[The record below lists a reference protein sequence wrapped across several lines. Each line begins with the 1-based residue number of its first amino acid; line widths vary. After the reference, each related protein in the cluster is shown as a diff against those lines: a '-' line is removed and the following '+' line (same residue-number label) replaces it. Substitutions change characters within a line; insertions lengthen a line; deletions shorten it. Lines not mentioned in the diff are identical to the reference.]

1 MKTIQSKVTR
11 LSCVFI
17 SLFCAMSALNSQADA
32 LNYNVVS
39 LSASAQE
46 DLPNDLMQVTLIS
59 RHQDNRADHA
69 ANKVNK
75 DMAWAV
81 KQLKGNDGIDYQT
94 GNYSTHP
101 TYSKNNRINAWT
113 ASQILTI
120 KSEDFS
126 QVAKLIAKL
135 QEQLQVQEMSFLTK
149 DSSREAVQEKLISK
163 ALAAFKRKAV
173 IIKDAMGAEKYEV
186 IDINI
191 DQQRNSPML
200 GAYRGGME
208 MMSRDAVAAPVLEAG
223 KSTVSIHV
231 RGTVQLQH

>member
-1 MKTIQSKVTR
+1 
-11 LSCVFI
+11 
-17 SLFCAMSALNSQADA
+17 MSSVNSQAEA

-46 DLPNDLMQVTLIS
+46 DLPNDLMKVTLIS
-59 RHQDNRADHA
+59 RHQDNRADQA
-69 ANKVNK
+69 AHKVNK

-81 KQLKGNDGIDYQT
+81 KQLKGNDSIDYQT
-94 GNYSTHP
+94 GSYSTHP
-101 TYSKNNRINAWT
+101 NYSKNNRVDAWI
-113 ASQILTI
+113 ASQVLTI

-135 QEQLQVQEMSFLTK
+135 QEQLQVQQMSFLTK

-163 ALAAFKRKAV
+163 ALAAFKRKAS

-186 IDINI
+186 ININI

-200 GAYRGGME
+200 GAYRSE
-208 MMSRDAVAAPVLEAG
+208 MSMKSRDAVAAPVLEAG

-231 RGTVQLQH
+231 RGSIQLQH